1 MRRLLLAAASAA
13 LLAAGASAMADIASD
28 NPVVAKVN
36 GQEIRKDEITA
47 AYQTLPEQYR
57 QMPMEM
63 LFDPLLQRVIDAKL
77 LSAEA
82 EKENIADEP
91 ATKAALERAR
101 ASVLRDQLLQ
111 QAIDKGT
118 TDEALHA
125 AYDEARKGPDFAIE
139 EVHAKHILLAD
150 EADALAVIAEL
161 DKGANFDELAK
172 AKSKDPSAQQNSGDL
187 GFFKKEAMV
196 PEFSAA
202 AFAMEPG
209 TYSKTPVKSQFG
221 WHVIEVVEK
230 RKNDPTFEEMEPQ
243 LREDIARKI
252 VTSMLENAREGATI
266 ERFNIDG
273 SPRPAGAEPAPAPAA
288 N

>member
-13 LLAAGASAMADIASD
+13 LLAAGASAMADTASD

-125 AYDEARKGPDFAIE
+125 AYDEARKSPDFAIE

-196 PEFSAA
+196 PEFSTA

-252 VTSMLENAREGATI
+252 VTSMLENARQGATI

-273 SPRPAGAEPAPAPAA
+273 SPRPPAAEPAPAPAA